1 MSLKKCILI
10 ANQILKGEIEFLQK
24 KKIRRRNRVKGPT
37 R

>member
-24 KKIRRRNRVKGPT
+24 KKNKKEK
-37 R
+37 